1 MDKLPDEILLRIFS
15 FIHFTERIVLRMV
28 SRRWSSLIYDYS
40 LLEDISITRSHC
52 KDQQLSSLFSAAKKL
67 IAVDFFNSYFLDGS
81 CLLLG
86 GLRGLRRLTLSG
98 TSITDRILSSILRA
112 TRDLEELHL
121 IGTRISELCIPEIIA
136 LRKLKY
142 IGFPPEGVCGFGRS
156 GVLLIVKASPSLRI
170 LDCQE
175 GYFFV
180 QEEISE
186 IISNNCNLTSLIIPY
201 AFVDDNTFLFIIESL
216 QNLTHICV
224 CETNVSQACVD
235 RIKIRK
241 PLLNIC
247 WNVNHTP

>member
-1 MDKLPDEILLRIFS
+1 MQIPVFVIFQ
-15 FIHFTERIVLRMV
+15 T
-28 SRRWSSLIYDYS
+28 
-40 LLEDISITRSHC
+40 
-52 KDQQLSSLFSAAKKL
+52 
-67 IAVDFFNSYFLDGS
+67 SYAF
-81 CLLLG
+81 
-86 GLRGLRRLTLSG
+86 
-98 TSITDRILSSILRA
+98 
-112 TRDLEELHL
+112 
-121 IGTRISELCIPEIIA
+121 GTRISELCIPEIIA

-142 IGFPPEGVCGFGRS
+142 IGFPPEGVCGFGS

-235 RIKIRK
+235 RMKIRK